1 MLKLYIYI
9 KKQTNKSSIFWF
21 FILVQ
26 TVWPKQY
33 MKKQHQQNLVS
44 HRAPCEYTA
53 TEAKLVDTNTYC
65 TPTGSCVWTFS
76 HVSQWAPYDYT
87 KKTGWLVGTP
97 TYFLFR
103 FWSILSSVILWWNIL
118 MCLPTYP
125 SGIIHTPFD
134 QFGVGHS
141 PFWNQRKGTNPGYRA
156 CQIRWKIYVL
166 ADIFVSN
173 QCFDQWEVGWVLPPL
188 TINKRAG
195 PYDWEL
201 EYAV

>member
-44 HRAPCEYTA
+44 HRAPCEYTD

-87 KKTGWLVGTP
+87 KKNRLISADPNLLRFPFLINTIICNPLMKHTNVLTNISLRYYSYTIWPVWCGSFPLLEP
-97 TYFLFR
+97 T
-103 FWSILSSVILWWNIL
+103 
-118 MCLPTYP
+118 
-125 SGIIHTPFD
+125 
-134 QFGVGHS
+134 
-141 PFWNQRKGTNPGYRA
+141 QRYEPR
-156 CQIRWKIYVL
+156 I
-166 ADIFVSN
+166 
-173 QCFDQWEVGWVLPPL
+173 
-188 TINKRAG
+188 
-195 PYDWEL
+195 
-201 EYAV
+201 